1 MIEGRKFQLR
11 NVLFCFLLVCY
22 LGKVCKMT
30 RRRNEC
36 VVIPLKDKEA
46 LLRSLFQINSF
57 CFQEQNEL
65 WDVDVLKVFIFNY
78 IVDARIDRR
87 LAGAAGHTQIDVE
100 SNLAGEARPPATWR
114 LERCSALEPP
124 AHPSPVTGI
133 LPTSQPPSV
142 SPQSSPDLG
151 HITSS
156 CHTLLTHRI
165 CWDFFIWKEKYFTW
179 NVEKTWLK
187 CFVIV
192 FLHLFNSVHLFKPL
206 STILY
211 ITERNNF
218 NFFAGRRFQS

>member
-57 CFQEQNEL
+57 CFQDQNELL

-100 SNLAGEARPPATWR
+100 SNLAGEARPPPPGDWR
-114 LERCSALEPP
+114 DAQHWSHR
-124 AHPSPVTGI
+124 HTRHQ
-133 LPTSQPPSV
+133 SQGSSRPHNL
-142 SPQSSPDLG
+142 PQSLLSPLQ
-151 HITSS
+151 TSDTS
-156 CHTLLTHRI
+156 PRTVTPYWHTEFVGIFSYEKKNILHEM
-165 CWDFFIWKEKYFTW
+165 WK
-179 NVEKTWLK
+179 
-187 CFVIV
+187 
-192 FLHLFNSVHLFKPL
+192 KPD
-206 STILY
+206 
-211 ITERNNF
+211 
-218 NFFAGRRFQS
+218 